1 MRWHRYGVVLLA
13 IAVGYLAND
22 IRANM
27 RYDLQVRF
35 NDNSCRLLETP
46 TPCEDVTAFGD
57 GESAFA
63 GGGDL
68 WTAFKHGSV
77 GTDGAV
83 WLVNAKQGTIR
94 AVPIKASAPH
104 GVLPKLVLHGIFY
117 SQASRRL
124 YAVNHDEA
132 TGESVEVF
140 DVVGVGDA
148 MVLQHLL
155 SVRSPLFGSM
165 ALNDVVEGEENEFYV
180 TEWQPFP
187 FPAGGRNGTATAPLR
202 TRLERA
208 AVAPIMLVKLPL
220 TRVFRCTYSA
230 TSAATP
236 PRCTVASESRF
247 VVANGIAISN
257 DRRSVFVSDIAARSV
272 TVTLAPTLTSTRTP
286 TLTLTPALTLTP
298 TLTLTLTLTRC
309 SSGSRRGR

>member
-1 MRWHRYGVVLLA
+1 MRWPRYGEVLVA

-22 IRANM
+22 IRKTM

-35 NDNSCRLLETP
+35 NDESCRLLETP

-68 WTAFKHGSV
+68 WNAFTNGSV
-77 GTDGAV
+77 GTTDGAV
-83 WLVNAKQGTIR
+83 WLVNTKHGTMR
-94 AVPIKASAPH
+94 AVPIKASAP
-104 GVLPKLVLHGIFY
+104 GGQVPKLVLHGIYY

-132 TGESVEVF
+132 AGESVEVF

-148 MVLQHLL
+148 LELQHLL

-165 ALNDVVEGEENEFYV
+165 ALNDVVEGATEDEFYV

-187 FPAGGRNGTATAPLR
+187 FPAGGKNGTATAPLR

-208 AVAPIMLVKLPL
+208 AVAPIQLIKLPL
-220 TRVFRCTYSA
+220 TRVFRCTYGA
-230 TSAATP
+230 TASAAP
-236 PRCTVASESRF
+236 PRCTVASEARF
-247 VVANGIAISN
+247 VVANGIAISD
-257 DRRSVFVSDIAARSV
+257 DRRTVFVNDVAARSV
-272 TVTLAPTLTSTRTP
+272 TV
-286 TLTLTPALTLTP
+286 
-298 TLTLTLTLTRC
+298 
-309 SSGSRRGR
+309 G

>member
-1 MRWHRYGVVLLA
+1 MDKIKKISWNAIFPMLLA

-22 IRANM
+22 IRRMM

-35 NDNSCRLLETP
+35 NDNSCRLLETL

-68 WTAFKHGSV
+68 WTAFKNGSIY
-77 GTDGAV
+77 GTVDGAV
-83 WLVNAKQGTIR
+83 WLVNAKQGTMR
-94 AVPIKASAPH
+94 AVPIKASAPD
-104 GVLPKLVLHGIFY
+104 GQVPKLILNGIFY

-132 TGESVEVF
+132 AGESVEIF
-140 DVVGVGDA
+140 DVVGEGDA
-148 MVLQHLL
+148 MELQHLL

-165 ALNDVVEGEENEFYV
+165 ALNDVVEGEGNELYV

-187 FPAGGRNGTATAPLR
+187 FPAGGKNGTATAPLR

-208 AVAPIMLVKLPL
+208 AVAPIQLVKLPL

-230 TSAATP
+230 TSSAAP

-247 VVANGIAISN
+247 VGANGIAISD
-257 DRRSVFVSDIAARSV
+257 DRRSVFVNDVPARSI
-272 TVTLAPTLTSTRTP
+272 TVRVRINPRVNPHP
-286 TLTLTPALTLTP
+286 TLTLPLTP
-298 TLTLTLTLTRC
+298 TRC